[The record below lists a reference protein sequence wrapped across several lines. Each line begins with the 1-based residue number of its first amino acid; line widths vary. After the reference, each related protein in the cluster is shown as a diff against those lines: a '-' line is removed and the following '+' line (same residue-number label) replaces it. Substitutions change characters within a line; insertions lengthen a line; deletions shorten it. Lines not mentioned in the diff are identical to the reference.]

1 MADCSPLKLV
11 VQEFFSTTNC
21 RGPPFA
27 EYKYPIERECLRY
40 SNGTQIFFCDPKYI
54 NVTEIDFQANQRC
67 DGLQIKYVM
76 KLNLCYQLYGNR
88 GFRWRTD
95 GDFLFSA
102 APRGFELSY
111 LLLSLSAIV
120 SVALAQRK
128 GELRFI

>member
-1 MADCSPLKLV
+1 
-11 VQEFFSTTNC
+11 
-21 RGPPFA
+21 
-27 EYKYPIERECLRY
+27 
-40 SNGTQIFFCDPKYI
+40 
-54 NVTEIDFQANQRC
+54 
-67 DGLQIKYVM
+67 M